1 MRARAC
7 GVSLAFRASDSHWHQ
22 PTHALRHP
30 SRHHSLRWD
39 RGTPARTTGSLQP
52 WHGHD
57 AGIKMSKLAAWPCRS
72 VSACRTGSRRCKLT
86 TAGAC
91 PSYSSLPRALAHH
104 IPQGHGCGDAF
115 AGMVRGRGLT
125 SSAAPLSV
133 ARVGMQQSCSRKRAS
148 LDASGNEVIGTEYE
162 VIAEQRDMCASESAL
177 TLPNPVAPR
186 AACPGAPA
194 QGCEALHPGA
204 GCNAL
209 GWDRMRALMCD
220 LGRANT
226 TARRS
231 PDSARGGARSPG
243 ENAYSPGPCTPYS
256 AASGLGPG

>member
-1 MRARAC
+1 MQAEA
-7 GVSLAFRASDSHWHQ
+7 
-22 PTHALRHP
+22 
-30 SRHHSLRWD
+30 
-39 RGTPARTTGSLQP
+39 
-52 WHGHD
+52 
-57 AGIKMSKLAAWPCRS
+57 
-72 VSACRTGSRRCKLT
+72 
-86 TAGAC
+86 
-91 PSYSSLPRALAHH
+91 SLPRALAHH
-104 IPQGHGCGDAF
+104 IPQGHRCGEAF

-186 AACPGAPA
+186 AARPGAPA
-194 QGCEALHPGA
+194 QGCEALPPGA

>member
-1 MRARAC
+1 MMLESRCQSWLPGPADPC
-7 GVSLAFRASDSHWHQ
+7 Q
-22 PTHALRHP
+22 HAEQ
-30 SRHHSLRWD
+30 
-39 RGTPARTTGSLQP
+39 GAG
-52 WHGHD
+52 D
-57 AGIKMSKLAAWPCRS
+57 A
-72 VSACRTGSRRCKLT
+72 
-86 TAGAC
+86 
-91 PSYSSLPRALAHH
+91 SSLPRALARHIPHYRGRLPIIVSLSRALAHH
-104 IPQGHGCGDAF
+104 IPQGHRCGDAF

-177 TLPNPVAPR
+177 TQPNQVAPR
-186 AACPGAPA
+186 AARPGAPA